1 MSKIYYPYP
10 ANDGEHKNDIITKS
24 GKTTK
29 FDSIGYSDFTIH
41 KDEARKQRYI
51 DRHTKNE
58 YKYWNKSACFIAC
71 EVIRLPAWGIFT
83 VASDYFKSISSALG
97 FTRGRLRSDVLR

>member
-41 KDEARKQRYI
+41 KDEARKQIYV
-51 DRHTKNE
+51 DRHKKNE
-58 YKYWNKSACFIAC
+58 SKYWNKSGIDTASFIFNTC
-71 EVIRLPAWGIFT
+71 T
-83 VASDYFKSISSALG
+83 SKKSFMMLFNLSYS
-97 FTRGRLRSDVLR
+97 TPK